1 MAEEGEKR
9 KVKPLTFAG
18 MLNFFMI
25 YKQKPFYFNQTNI
38 SPPKSISNSNLYRF
52 DYIGIS
58 S

>member
-18 MLNFFMI
+18 MLNFFMMKI
-25 YKQKPFYFNQTNI
+25 QKPFCLDQTNI
-38 SPPKSISNSNLYRF
+38 SLPTSISNSNLYRF